1 MPETVPWGLAAVVGA
16 VLAIAVAI
24 RYPRTRRWIAALV
37 VLVVF
42 GAAALMA
49 LVIGALSR
57 MDVGGELPFAAAALA
72 IGFAVVGL
80 LVAGVIIFARR
91 RERLG

>member
-1 MPETVPWGLAAVVGA
+1 
-16 VLAIAVAI
+16 
-24 RYPRTRRWIAALV
+24 
-37 VLVVF
+37 
-42 GAAALMA
+42 
-49 LVIGALSR
+49 